1 METPVPNRSGLAG
14 KLGRPARLLLGLVT
28 LWPVLYL
35 FIFLIFFVYLFTR
48 TFVPGSGP
56 ASGPE
61 RWFMLIFPLH
71 LLTVLLSFGLTAIYI
86 VDIFINDRIA
96 RDMKALW
103 AVVLFMGGLIAMPI
117 YWYLYF
123 WRGLDGVK

>member
-14 KLGRPARLLLGLVT
+14 KLGKPARLLLGLAT

-48 TFVPGSGP
+48 TLVPGSGP

-71 LLTVLLSFGLTAIYI
+71 LLTILLSFGLTAIYI
-86 VDIFINDRIA
+86 VDVFINDHVA
-96 RDMKALW
+96 RAIKALW